1 MEYSAEQSEVL
12 ERHVKEHTIISIP
25 RKLKKKVVLLEVI
38 TNDFKDGRCYTE
50 QEVNTILL
58 KWYDDYVILRR
69 YLVDFKFL
77 KREEDGSSYYKV

>member
-38 TNDFKDGRCYTE
+38 TNDFKA
-50 QEVNTILL
+50 
-58 KWYDDYVILRR
+58 
-69 YLVDFKFL
+69 
-77 KREEDGSSYYKV
+77 S